1 MCKDH
6 LVSQSTETGHLD
18 ALGWDQV
25 DRLNK
30 AVRVSGLT
38 VSRLADALG
47 VHRNTIGN
55 YLSGRTQADKR
66 TLMAWALAT
75 GVPYGWLTDGKT
87 PADGPGGPDDGGGV
101 VRREGIEP
109 PTR

>member
-1 MCKDH
+1 MC
-6 LVSQSTETGHLD
+6 LVAVGGEVG
-18 ALGWDQV
+18 QV

-30 AVRVSGLT
+30 AVRVSGLS
-38 VSRLADALG
+38 VARLARAAAA

-55 YLSGRTQADKR
+55 YFSGRTQADKR
-66 TLMAWALAT
+66 TLMHGVGARDGRSLHLA
-75 GVPYGWLTDGKT
+75 DRRKT
-87 PADGPGGPDDGGGV
+87 PADGQGPDEGAVV